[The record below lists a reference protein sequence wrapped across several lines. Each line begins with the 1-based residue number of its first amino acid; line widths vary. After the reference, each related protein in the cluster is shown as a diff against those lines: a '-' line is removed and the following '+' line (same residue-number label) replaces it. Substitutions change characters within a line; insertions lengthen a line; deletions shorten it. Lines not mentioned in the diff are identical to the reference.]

1 MMNRLL
7 LLLLCG
13 GWFLAASAQPQF
25 YYRGEVTDEAGN
37 PLQNVAIRQLS
48 TGLLFK
54 SGNTGRFGITSNV
67 AIDSFYFLLD
77 GYVPE
82 KWSGNADALLRI
94 RLKLIPPAQRK
105 PEIPRLSSRTSN
117 LSRQEQR
124 KWYAGDETYVSL
136 LENQWIKARDFPRTG
151 LSLTVDRASY
161 SNIRRFITRS
171 AYVPQDAVRIEEML
185 NYFPPSVP
193 VAADTALFNV
203 VSRLG
208 PCPWNWNNQLL
219 QVRLSAR
226 QLDLD
231 TLPPSH
237 LVFLIDISASMDM
250 PNRLPLL
257 QSAFRML
264 TTNLREKDSVSVV
277 VYGGVTAVLL
287 RAVSGC
293 EKDSINKVIG
303 SLLPGGST
311 PGESGVRMAYKIAKE
326 HFIENGNNRVILATD
341 GDFNVGLK
349 TEAELDELISS
360 QRQEGIYLSCLGVG
374 MGNYKDSKIQLLAEK
389 GNGNFAYLDSER
401 EAEKVLMKE
410 FAQTLYT
417 VADDVYMYVNF
428 MPRYTR
434 QYRLI
439 GFDNKAGAL
448 LDSLSAIEGGELGSG
463 HTLTALFEVEPTDS
477 LLLLQRGNYLDTLV
491 TAELQYRY
499 PSDSVLHYESIPLL
513 TRQALSLDE
522 LKQHQFNAAVA
533 LFGLLLK
540 ESPYVRSYSWNDL
553 VTLVQ
558 QVADPANPLQA
569 EFVQLVQQARE
580 MYGKKK
586 GRRAARQRY

>member
-1 MMNRLL
+1 MNRLL

-136 LENQWIKARDFPRTG
+136 LENQWIKATDFPRTG

>member
-1 MMNRLL
+1 
-7 LLLLCG
+7 
-13 GWFLAASAQPQF
+13 
-25 YYRGEVTDEAGN
+25 
-37 PLQNVAIRQLS
+37 
-48 TGLLFK
+48 
-54 SGNTGRFGITSNV
+54 
-67 AIDSFYFLLD
+67 
-77 GYVPE
+77 
-82 KWSGNADALLRI
+82 
-94 RLKLIPPAQRK
+94 
-105 PEIPRLSSRTSN
+105 
-117 LSRQEQR
+117 
-124 KWYAGDETYVSL
+124 
-136 LENQWIKARDFPRTG
+136 
-151 LSLTVDRASY
+151 
-161 SNIRRFITRS
+161 
-171 AYVPQDAVRIEEML
+171 
-185 NYFPPSVP
+185 
-193 VAADTALFNV
+193 
-203 VSRLG
+203 
-208 PCPWNWNNQLL
+208 
-219 QVRLSAR
+219 
-226 QLDLD
+226 
-231 TLPPSH
+231 
-237 LVFLIDISASMDM
+237 
-250 PNRLPLL
+250 
-257 QSAFRML
+257 
-264 TTNLREKDSVSVV
+264 
-277 VYGGVTAVLL
+277 
-287 RAVSGC
+287 
-293 EKDSINKVIG
+293 
-303 SLLPGGST
+303 
-311 PGESGVRMAYKIAKE
+311 
-326 HFIENGNNRVILATD
+326 
-341 GDFNVGLK
+341 
-349 TEAELDELISS
+349 
-360 QRQEGIYLSCLGVG
+360 